1 MFRFNKIYFLIFLM
15 LLWFEVL
22 IALFMHGNFVRI
34 YVGDFLVV
42 ILIYCFIRSFIDIG
56 IFPSVL
62 ATLLFAY
69 AVEWAQY
76 FSVVNRL
83 GLQDNKIATTLIG
96 NAFEWQD
103 LLAYTLGGLIV
114 LLIEYARTHDGLAL
128 KRSR

>member
-22 IALFMHGNFVRI
+22 IALFMHGNFIRI

-42 ILIYCFIRSFIDIG
+42 ILIYCFIRSFIEIG
-56 IFPSVL
+56 IVPSIL

-69 AVEWAQY
+69 AVELGQY
-76 FSVVNRL
+76 FSIVNHL
-83 GLQDNKIATTLIG
+83 GLQDNRIATTLIG

-103 LLAYTLGGLIV
+103 VLAYTLGGLIV
-114 LLIEYARTHDGLAL
+114 LLIEHIRTHEGLL
-128 KRSR
+128 LRRSR

>member
-22 IALFMHGNFVRI
+22 IALFMQGNFIRI

-42 ILIYCFIRSFIDIG
+42 ILIYCFIRSFIEIG
-56 IFPSVL
+56 TFPSVL

-69 AVEWAQY
+69 TVEWAQY

-83 GLQDNKIATTLIG
+83 GLQDNRIATTLMG

-114 LLIEYARTHDGLAL
+114 MLIEYVRTHDGLL
-128 KRSR
+128 LRRSR